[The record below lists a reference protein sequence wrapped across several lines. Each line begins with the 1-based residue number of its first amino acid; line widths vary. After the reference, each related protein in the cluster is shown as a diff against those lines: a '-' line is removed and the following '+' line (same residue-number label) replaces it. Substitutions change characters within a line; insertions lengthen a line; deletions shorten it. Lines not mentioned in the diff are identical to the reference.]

1 MAYSQTFRRA
11 GFHEAASLSDADPLH
26 WLAICSASRSAARG
40 RKPTGRAETG
50 GKDAREAPCV
60 ARAHALPTRG
70 SAWRTIG
77 YVARPPAAPGDDG
90 ACACTP
96 LGAHPLLCGMARSCH
111 AAQYRAARLAL
122 RRLPGWGRFSCASA
136 ARSLLWGN
144 DRRESGRQG
153 RTAGLRQ
160 PHPRALRVSR
170 TARTSRARS
179 AATRHRYAA
188 GPAAAPAFPGQS
200 SALSRLLGSLAHER
214 RRARLA

>member
-1 MAYSQTFRRA
+1 MRSLRTQGGRQRRCAGGERDGPQGRPAPTVQLVRREADLNPPCMAYSQTFRRA

-111 AAQYRAARLAL
+111 AAQYRAARLPCAVSQAGADSHA
-122 RRLPGWGRFSCASA
+122 RLPPAPSCGETTG
-136 ARSLLWGN
+136 AR
-144 DRRESGRQG
+144 
-153 RTAGLRQ
+153 AG
-160 PHPRALRVSR
+160 
-170 TARTSRARS
+170 
-179 AATRHRYAA
+179 
-188 GPAAAPAFPGQS
+188 GKD
-200 SALSRLLGSLAHER
+200 
-214 RRARLA
+214 ARLACGSLTRAPCVWRGLR